1 MIPIVRTFRPDPSDY
16 VWTFGGAPPL
26 ARVAPGTILEL
37 FTEDC
42 FAGHVKGVD
51 DLVSEVCEFPY
62 VNPQTGPFYVE
73 GAEPGDTL
81 AVHFVSIKPARDW
94 AVSTTVPLFGALTST
109 HLTATLQDPLPEV
122 VWIWQLDRSRD
133 LCRFESRFGDWQVD
147 LPMVPMHGTVG
158 VAPANLEVRSS
169 LVPDAHGGNLDTPE
183 MRAGVTCYLGVNV
196 EGAMFSIGDGHARQG
211 EGETCGVAAECAMD
225 TVLVVDLIKGT
236 PCPWPRLESD
246 SHIITHR
253 LDAAAR
259 GRLPDRPDRPRA
271 VVGERLRIR
280 HARRVS
286 VRLSSSRVA
295 AGERRR
301 HQLHLGREGTEG
313 VAARPSRHAGHA
325 RPHDRAGRGLPE
337 RAHLTPS
344 MWSRVRRHAL
354 VELGEVEHRAARL
367 GGRRSAR
374 VRSGSAMA
382 PDRSIC
388 APKQA
393 STGTRYRRL
402 GARRVV
408 PAGLLGG
415 EGSGGPAAGAGNRRW
430 CLGQLLD
437 PRAHV
442 GAGGDEGL
450 EFGGGQ
456 AIEKLG
462 GRGMDR
468 RQHGVD
474 EIPAGVGERDQR
486 LASVA
491 RMWLSPDVATA
502 SEGVEQ

>member
-1 MIPIVRTFRPDPSDY
+1 MNDPVVRTFRPEPSDY

-246 SHIITHR
+246 SHIITTGSTR
-253 LDAAAR
+253 PLEDAFRIAQTDLVQWLASDYGFDTLDAYQFASQAVESPLANVVDTNYTSVAKVR
-259 GRLPDRPDRPRA
+259 KAWLPDRPA
-271 VVGERLRIR
+271 MQGT
-280 HARRVS
+280 HARIIE
-286 VRLSSSRVA
+286 LA
-295 AGERRR
+295 AGY
-301 HQLHLGREGTEG
+301 
-313 VAARPSRHAGHA
+313 
-325 RPHDRAGRGLPE
+325 
-337 RAHLTPS
+337 
-344 MWSRVRRHAL
+344 
-354 VELGEVEHRAARL
+354 
-367 GGRRSAR
+367 RSAH
-374 VRSGSAMA
+374 
-382 PDRSIC
+382 
-388 APKQA
+388 
-393 STGTRYRRL
+393 T
-402 GARRVV
+402 
-408 PAGLLGG
+408 
-415 EGSGGPAAGAGNRRW
+415 
-430 CLGQLLD
+430 
-437 PRAHV
+437 
-442 GAGGDEGL
+442 
-450 EFGGGQ
+450 
-456 AIEKLG
+456 
-462 GRGMDR
+462 
-468 RQHGVD
+468 
-474 EIPAGVGERDQR
+474 
-486 LASVA
+486 
-491 RMWLSPDVATA
+491 
-502 SEGVEQ
+502 